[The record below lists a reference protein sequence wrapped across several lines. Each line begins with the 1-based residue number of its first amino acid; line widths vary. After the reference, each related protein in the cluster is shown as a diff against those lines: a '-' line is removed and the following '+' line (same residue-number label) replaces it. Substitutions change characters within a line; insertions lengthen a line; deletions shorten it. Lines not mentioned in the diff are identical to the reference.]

1 MNTFANDLQ
10 YRSLEEAAD
19 DILHQISFFLGVNTV
34 YIAKKEPQYMQVLKS
49 YNRSQS
55 IVDNDLQVNYEDSY
69 CQFVMETGEQQF
81 NTSNLSEEEATA
93 HMNLA
98 QELGVK
104 SFLGVKIYD
113 KSNHVFGT
121 LCVMDPDPIE
131 FTKEQIAFLKSIA
144 KVFSFIVNLDQTKQQ
159 VELLS
164 TPIVPITEGVVV
176 LPLVGIV
183 NEDRADKLLPSVLQ
197 QVHTEEVDY
206 FIFDLSG
213 LVSFDDLFSNHLFD
227 VIHSLELMGVKPV
240 LTGVR
245 PDMAMA
251 QVKIG
256 SKFKDIVI
264 STTLEQALNKIGY
277 HFVKK

>member
-19 DILHQISFFLGVNTV
+19 DILYQISFFLGVNTV

-49 YNRSQS
+49 YNRSQP
-55 IVDNDLQVNYEDSY
+55 IVDNALQVNYEDSY

-121 LCVMDPDPIE
+121 LCVMDPDNIE

-144 KVFSFIVNLDQTKQQ
+144 KVFSFIVNLDQTQQQ